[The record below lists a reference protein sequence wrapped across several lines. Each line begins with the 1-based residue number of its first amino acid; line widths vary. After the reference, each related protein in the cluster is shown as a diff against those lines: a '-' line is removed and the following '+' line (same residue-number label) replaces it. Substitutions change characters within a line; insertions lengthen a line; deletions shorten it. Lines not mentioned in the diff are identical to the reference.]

1 MWSSNDFTIERY
13 GVLKMKYNF
22 SPEKILD
29 IGANVGQWCRNIRS
43 IYMDAQILSI
53 EANPNCENQLRQ
65 TNENYMITFL
75 GKEEGFIDFYTPKDN
90 PICSGGSAY
99 LEQTKYYNETEVQ
112 QLPVITLDSLN
123 QQFDF
128 IKMDVQGAELDIIK
142 GGLKTILDASVLQL
156 ELGVLNYNQGAPRA
170 SEIISYLY
178 SLDFHLFD
186 IGSFFYWDGR
196 LNQSDMFFIN
206 VRKFSNFAD
215 VFEYYRNL

>member
-1 MWSSNDFTIERY
+1 MWNSNDFTVERY
-13 GVLKMKYNF
+13 NVLKLKHGF
-22 SPEKILD
+22 TPKRILD
-29 IGANVGQWCRNIRS
+29 IGANVGQWYKI
-43 IYMDAQILSI
+43 IQDVYLDAEVLSI
-53 EANPNCENQLRQ
+53 EANPNCEHQLKQ
-65 TNENYMITFL
+65 INPNYMITFL
-75 GKEEGFIDFYTPKDN
+75 GQQEGTTDFYTPKDN
-90 PICSGGSAY
+90 PICTGGSTY
-99 LEQTKYYNETEVQ
+99 LEQTKFYNETEVQ

-142 GGLKTILDASVLQL
+142 GGLKTVLDASVLQL

-186 IGSFFYWDGR
+186 IGSFFYWDGM
-196 LNQSDMFFIN
+196 LNQSDIFFVN
-206 VRKFSNFAD
+206 TRKYSSFGD